1 MDHIEQNIGPY
12 DSPFNLILFQ
22 NLIFFHQNIDV
33 NIKFR
38 YSLIIINHQIYEKTL
53 HFDIKSDSSK
63 LQ

>member
-1 MDHIEQNIGPY
+1 M
-12 DSPFNLILFQ
+12 
-22 NLIFFHQNIDV
+22 FFRQNIDV